1 MTGPAYL
8 GHLPHDETAVDL
20 LTRGASITDRVL
32 RRRPFVEVAVGL
44 AAAVSDLSPCG
55 GGAVNVERIG
65 LVDEPGQLAELIR
78 REYGAQLPAAS
89 PRESHREREAR
100 QEKTK
105 WVLENE
111 VMPRVNEARI
121 RVSNPA
127 LSLEVEDLVVELV
140 LSAMFLLPHV
150 LGILEREP
158 LAEDLVV
165 YGGDPTRLDLADGT
179 TREYPPLVSD
189 DPALERVISNV
200 AQDHHRPFSFES
212 PTVDVQLS
220 PRLRFHG
227 QGFDVVSRPAIFIR
241 VHRALGAGIADLFEA
256 GTMSAGL
263 AYLLGTVV
271 PRARLSVLVSGVQG
285 AGKTTVLRALA
296 LAYPPGTRM
305 VTVETDFELGLVGLG
320 RRWVQEMQARL
331 PVTSKDRGITCGDL
345 MPATLRTRADV
356 ILVGEVRGD
365 EGAAAIRAAN
375 IGQGRWQRCTATRP
389 TPGWSSS
396 STGSA
401 STAHRRRSRDAWCT
415 RRSTWSCS
423 ATWTRTGCGGSA
435 RSSTRCWRVTSR
447 RSTPCTSRPNAAPI
461 CGLGRRRRCGRPGCC
476 ARSG

>member
-1 MTGPAYL
+1 M
-8 GHLPHDETAVDL
+8 
-20 LTRGASITDRVL
+20 
-32 RRRPFVEVAVGL
+32 
-44 AAAVSDLSPCG
+44 
-55 GGAVNVERIG
+55 NVERIG
-65 LVDEPGQLAELIR
+65 LIDDPGQLAEVIR
-78 REYGAQLPAAS
+78 REYGAQLPAAT
-89 PRESHREREAR
+89 PRETHSQRELR

-111 VMPRVNEARI
+111 VMPRVNEART
-121 RVSNPA
+121 RVSKEV

-165 YGGDPTRLDLADGT
+165 YGSGPTRLDLADGT
-179 TREYPPLVSD
+179 IREYPPLVSD

-241 VHRALGAGIADLFEA
+241 VHRALGATIPDLFEA

-263 AYLLGTVV
+263 AYVLGTVV
-271 PRARLSVLVSGVQG
+271 PRGRLSVLVTGVQG
-285 AGKTTVLRALA
+285 SGKTTVLRALA
-296 LAYPPGTRM
+296 LAYPDETRM

-320 RRWVQEMQARL
+320 RPWVQEMQARL
-331 PVTSKDRGITCGDL
+331 PVTTKDRGITCGDL

-356 ILVGEVRGD
+356 NIVGEVRGD

-375 IGQGRWQRCTATRP
+375 IGVGTMATVHGYSADAGLEQLVDRLSEHG
-389 TPGWSSS
+389 TPQ
-396 STGSA
+396 
-401 STAHRRRSRDAWCT
+401 DI
-415 RRSTWSCS
+415 
-423 ATWTRTGCGGSA
+423 
-435 RSSTRCWRVTSR
+435 SR
-447 RSTPCTSRPNAAPI
+447 RMVYKAFDLVVHCEMSSQRLRWVGEVVHPLLEGDQPKIHTLYEPVDGAHDVRARASGTVWPARLLRKIRMNFPDFDEARARDDTYRPH
-461 CGLGRRRRCGRPGCC
+461 GRVGVVDP
-476 ARSG
+476 ARNGDEVSA

>member
-1 MTGPAYL
+1 M
-8 GHLPHDETAVDL
+8 
-20 LTRGASITDRVL
+20 
-32 RRRPFVEVAVGL
+32 
-44 AAAVSDLSPCG
+44 
-55 GGAVNVERIG
+55 NVERIG
-65 LVDEPGQLAELIR
+65 LVDDPGQLAELIR
-78 REYGAQLPAAS
+78 REYGAQLPPAS

-105 WVLENE
+105 WVLEHE
-111 VMPRVNEARI
+111 VLPRVNEARI

-127 LSLEVEDLVVELV
+127 LSVEVEDLVVELV

-179 TREYPPLVSD
+179 SREYPPLVSD

-241 VHRALGAGIADLFEA
+241 VHRALGADIADLFEA

-271 PRARLSVLVSGVQG
+271 PRARLSVLLSGVQG

-296 LAYPPGTRM
+296 LAYPPETRM

-345 MPATLRTRADV
+345 MPSTLRTRADV

-375 IGQGRWQRCTATRP
+375 IGQGTMATVHGYSADAGLEQLVDRLSEHGTPQEISRRMVYKAFDLVVQCDMDAQRLRWIGEVVHPLLEGDQPKVHTLYEPSEHGTD
-389 TPGWSSS
+389 
-396 STGSA
+396 
-401 STAHRRRSRDAWCT
+401 RRARA
-415 RRSTWSCS
+415 S
-423 ATWTRTGCGGSA
+423 ATVWPARLLRKIRMNFPDFDESLARDDTYRPHGRIGVVDPAHNGEQVSA
-435 RSSTRCWRVTSR
+435 
-447 RSTPCTSRPNAAPI
+447 
-461 CGLGRRRRCGRPGCC
+461 
-476 ARSG
+476 